1 MINSPPH
8 IENKKGTTMPSALIP
23 FCSFGPVLKGKV
35 IQNVSFP
42 VCDLFDPV
50 VHYGKL
56 CYQMEMTKKMPNEIT
71 VQRRGLT
78 LIMDAN
84 TEKSVSKKIERD
96 EKKNLK
102 SMDLQENSVETRNL
116 VGVNIG
122 TLAPFFAHGPGNY
135 VLSAIK
141 QMSATDG
148 FLSMS
153 KEKRECEKEKFES
166 CQKRLFQERV
176 KQCGCTPQSLIPAGV
191 DESQVVSL
199 NCLLC
204 YINFDI
210 ISGTC
215 VL

>member
-8 IENKKGTTMPSALIP
+8 IQNKKGTTMPSALIP

-35 IQNVSFP
+35 IQNISFP

-96 EKKNLK
+96 QKKNLK